1 MYWVGMKVT
10 QKMDTHQGHIFKA
23 HTTQRAPINACISH
37 ARRLVFADLPSP
49 QMVTAWCPVAT
60 GVCVCVS
67 ECVAIPLMRHTRCDN
82 ERYVRDL
89 RLAASAAEAECENTQ
104 TDTPFKLQDDTHTP
118 YVWVCRTFNADFL
131 PLPTPV
137 VPSRPHGR
145 RPWGKH
151 ALNGRTRSR
160 IASLNAVL
168 ERCTRAEINDDDHRF
183 WRRRRRR

>member
-1 MYWVGMKVT
+1 MPAFRT
-10 QKMDTHQGHIFKA
+10 
-23 HTTQRAPINACISH
+23 
-37 ARRLVFADLPSP
+37 LVVSCLPTCRHRKWSP
-49 QMVTAWCPVAT
+49 LGVPLQP
-60 GVCVCVS
+60 VCVCVS

-89 RLAASAAEAECENTQ
+89 RLVASAAEAECENTQ